1 MINSNSIQLTLGI
14 SFDDDAKFENF
25 FVTDSNKLLIKEIGR
40 PKSSLYIWGSS
51 QSGKTH
57 LLQALCHQ
65 ESSDGKSVI
74 YIPFREYEKLTPEML
89 DGLEGLDLICLDD
102 LQLVCG
108 EPEWESALFVLFN
121 EVKESGS
128 KLVMSANASPQELR
142 LDLKDWHSR
151 IQSVPVFRLLNLY
164 EEERVLALQ
173 FRARKRGIEL
183 TSSVA
188 EFIYQRSN
196 RGISQL
202 IDVLN
207 KLDQVSLVEKR
218 KLTIPLIKTTMGW

>member
-1 MINSNSIQLTLGI
+1 MVNSNPIQLTLGI
-14 SFDDDAKFENF
+14 SLDDDAKFENF
-25 FVTDSNKLLIKEIGR
+25 FVSDSNKVLIREIGR
-40 PKSSLYIWGSS
+40 PRSSLYIWGSPH
-51 QSGKTH
+51 SGKTH

-65 ESSDGKSVI
+65 ESTDGKSVI
-74 YIPFREYEKLTPEML
+74 YIPFREHEKLTPEML
-89 DGLEGLDLICLDD
+89 GGLEGLDLVCLDD
-102 LQLVCG
+102 LQLVSG
-108 EPEWESALFVLFN
+108 EPGWENALFVLFN

-128 KLVMSANASPQELR
+128 KLVMSANSSPQELR
-142 LDLKDWHSR
+142 FDLKDWHSR
-151 IQSVPVFRLLNLY
+151 IQSVPVFRLLNLND
-164 EEERVLALQ
+164 EERVLALQ

-183 TSSVA
+183 NSAVA

>member
-1 MINSNSIQLTLGI
+1 MVNSNPIQLTLGI
-14 SFDDDAKFENF
+14 SLDDEAKFENF
-25 FVTDSNKLLIKEIGR
+25 FVTDSNKVLIREIGR
-40 PKSSLYIWGSS
+40 PRSSLYIWGSPH
-51 QSGKTH
+51 SGKTH

-65 ESSDGKSVI
+65 ESTDGKSVI
-74 YIPFREYEKLTPEML
+74 YIPFREHEKLTPEML
-89 DGLEGLDLICLDD
+89 GGLEGLDLICLDD
-102 LQLVCG
+102 LQLVSG
-108 EPEWESALFVLFN
+108 EPGWENALFVLFN

-128 KLVMSANASPQELR
+128 KLVMSANSSPQELR
-142 LDLKDWHSR
+142 FDLKDWHSR

-164 EEERVLALQ
+164 DEERVLALQ

-183 TSSVA
+183 NSAVA

-202 IDVLN
+202 IEVLN
-207 KLDQVSLVEKR
+207 KLDHVSLVEKR

>member
-1 MINSNSIQLTLGI
+1 MVNSNPIQLTLGI
-14 SFDDDAKFENF
+14 SLDDDAKFENF
-25 FVTDSNKLLIKEIGR
+25 FVSDSNKVLISEIGR
-40 PKSSLYIWGSS
+40 PRSYLYIWGSPH
-51 QSGKTH
+51 SGKTH

-65 ESSDGKSVI
+65 ESTDGKSVI
-74 YIPFREYEKLTPEML
+74 YIPFREHEKLTPEML
-89 DGLEGLDLICLDD
+89 GGLEGLDLICLDD
-102 LQLVCG
+102 LQLVSG
-108 EPEWESALFVLFN
+108 EPGWENALFVLFN

-128 KLVMSANASPQELR
+128 KLVMSANSSPQELR
-142 LDLKDWHSR
+142 FDLKDWHSR

-164 EEERVLALQ
+164 DEERVLALQ

-183 TSSVA
+183 NSAVA

>member
-1 MINSNSIQLTLGI
+1 
-14 SFDDDAKFENF
+14 
-25 FVTDSNKLLIKEIGR
+25 
-40 PKSSLYIWGSS
+40 
-51 QSGKTH
+51 
-57 LLQALCHQ
+57 
-65 ESSDGKSVI
+65 
-74 YIPFREYEKLTPEML
+74 
-89 DGLEGLDLICLDD
+89 
-102 LQLVCG
+102 
-108 EPEWESALFVLFN
+108 
-121 EVKESGS
+121 
-128 KLVMSANASPQELR
+128 MSANASPQELR

-207 KLDQVSLVEKR
+207 KLDHVSLVEKR

>member
-1 MINSNSIQLTLGI
+1 M
-14 SFDDDAKFENF
+14 
-25 FVTDSNKLLIKEIGR
+25 
-40 PKSSLYIWGSS
+40 
-51 QSGKTH
+51 
-57 LLQALCHQ
+57 
-65 ESSDGKSVI
+65 I